1 MLVAAFIW
9 WECYFS
15 YPLMP
20 MSVWRDRDF
29 SLVCRDFSII
39 AYANII
45 QLNMIIFLGFGSFAP
60 MFFFVALYLQEL
72 SRYSALMTAVHLLPM
87 AIVGTTVN
95 VSHLLGGRYVN
106 DIDDSF

>member
-1 MLVAAFIW
+1 MVAAFIW

-15 YPLMP
+15 YPLVP

-29 SLVCRDFSII
+29 SLVCRDLSII
-39 AYANII
+39 ACANII
-45 QLNMIIFLGFGSFAP
+45 QLNVIIFLGFGSFAP

-95 VSHLLGGRYVN
+95 VSPLTGGRHVN
-106 DIDDSF
+106 NINDSL

>member
-1 MLVAAFIW
+1 
-9 WECYFS
+9 
-15 YPLMP
+15 

-29 SLVCRDFSII
+29 SLVCRDFRLI

-45 QLNMIIFLGFGSFAP
+45 QLKMIIFLRFGSFAP

>member
-1 MLVAAFIW
+1 MVAAFIW
-9 WECYFS
+9 WERYFS

-20 MSVWRDRDF
+20 MNVWRDRDF
-29 SLVCRDFSII
+29 SLVCRDFNII
-39 AYANII
+39 ACANNI
-45 QLNMIIFLGFGSFAP
+45 QLNVIIFLGFGSFAP

-87 AIVGTTVN
+87 AVVGTTVN
-95 VSHLLGGRYVN
+95 VSNLLGGRYVN